1 MDSSGNSSNEEN
13 VSPSDAEQP
22 TIVIV
27 DDEPLFLGIVTR
39 RIARQREWNVVGFES
54 PTLALSYLSSH
65 TVDVVLSD
73 IHMMEMDGI
82 DFLERVY
89 DLYPDTVQVLM
100 TNDKDRNKA
109 IEAINRLNLYFFYDK
124 DRPWDDM
131 DVVLRN
137 AIEKRSLSL
146 SLRRRIKELE
156 DKNQQL
162 REIKDDLI
170 RQKKRAVIGELI
182 QGTCHNIN
190 TPLGVILGN
199 VELVRYQLQLNSNP
213 PLHSPKTIL
222 DKLGAIQEAAERVQD
237 ITYNLML
244 KSKMDQ
250 SPQQQETSINTLVT
264 REIKFLQADA
274 FLRHRVVLELEL
286 EPSQPKVFLNY
297 GDLSQVFSNI
307 VRNALDA
314 ISHLEEPKLKI
325 VTSIKQDKVCIEIHD
340 NGPGVP
346 EELRARIFDPFFSTK
361 DKQAKPSSKTTT
373 SSLSKHTGPKGGIGL
388 GLYSAT
394 TLLTPHHGTIEVTE
408 SPLGGACFHIYL
420 PLHETQ
426 EPLPHNL
433 LS

>member
-1 MDSSGNSSNEEN
+1 MDSSGNSSKEES
-13 VSPSDAEQP
+13 VDSSDAGQP

-27 DDEPLFLGIVTR
+27 DDEPLFLDIVTR

-54 PTLALSYLSSH
+54 PTLALNYLSYH

-82 DFLERVY
+82 DFLERVN

-124 DRPWDDM
+124 DRPWDNM

-137 AIEKRSLSL
+137 AIEKRSLTL
-146 SLRRRIKELE
+146 NLRQRVKELE

-162 REIKDDLI
+162 REIQDDLI
-170 RQKKRAVIGELI
+170 HQKKRAVIGELI

-199 VELVRYQLQLNSNP
+199 VELMRYQLQLNSNH
-213 PLHSPKTIL
+213 PLSPKTIL

-264 REIKFLQADA
+264 RELKFLQADA
-274 FLRHRVVLELEL
+274 FLRHRVALELEL
-286 EPSQPKVFLNY
+286 EPSQPKVFLSY

-314 ISHLEEPKLKI
+314 ISHLEEPKLRI
-325 VTSIKQDKVCIEIHD
+325 VTSIKQDKVCVEIHD

-361 DKQAKPSSKTTT
+361 GKQAKPPSKATGSSP
-373 SSLSKHTGPKGGIGL
+373 SKHTGPKGGIGL

-394 TLLTPHHGTIEVTE
+394 TLLTPHQGTIEVTE
-408 SPLGGACFHIYL
+408 SPLRGACFHIHL
-420 PLHETQ
+420 PLYETQ
-426 EPLPHNL
+426 
-433 LS
+433 

>member
-1 MDSSGNSSNEEN
+1 MDESENSSAGEN
-13 VSPSDAEQP
+13 VGPSDVEQQP

-27 DDEPLFLGIVTR
+27 DDEPLFLEIVTR
-39 RIARQREWNVVGFES
+39 RIARHKGWNVVSFEI
-54 PTLALSYLSSH
+54 PTLALNYLSYH

-73 IHMMEMDGI
+73 IHMNEMDGI
-82 DFLERVY
+82 DFLERVN

-137 AIEKRSLSL
+137 AIEKRSLTL
-146 SLRRRIKELE
+146 NLRKRVKELE

-199 VELVRYQLQLNSNP
+199 VELVRYQLQLDSEQ
-213 PLHSPKTIL
+213 PLNSPKAIL

-250 SPQQQETSINTLVT
+250 SPQRQETSINTLVK

-274 FLRHRVVLELEL
+274 FLRHRVALELEL

-297 GDLSQVFSNI
+297 GDLSQVFGNI

-314 ISHLEEPKLKI
+314 VSHLEEPKLRI
-325 VTSIKQDKVCIEIHD
+325 VTSTKQEKVIVEIHD

-346 EELRARIFDPFFSTK
+346 EDLRARIFDPFFSTK
-361 DKQAKPSSKTTT
+361 DKQAKPSSKATA
-373 SSLSKHTGPKGGIGL
+373 SPKSIGPKGGIGL
-388 GLYSAT
+388 GLYSASA
-394 TLLTPHHGTIEVTE
+394 LLAPHQGTIEVTK
-408 SPLGGACFHIYL
+408 SPLEGACFQILL
-420 PLHETQ
+420 PVHVPEETPLSSRQ
-426 EPLPHNL
+426 E
-433 LS
+433 